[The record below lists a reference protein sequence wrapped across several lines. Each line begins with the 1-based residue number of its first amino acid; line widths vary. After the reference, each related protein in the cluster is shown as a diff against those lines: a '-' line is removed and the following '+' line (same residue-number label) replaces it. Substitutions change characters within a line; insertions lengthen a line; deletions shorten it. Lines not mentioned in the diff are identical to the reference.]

1 MATST
6 RRLTRKQR
14 LSVGLCSEAKL
25 NIWEGSVRSGK
36 TIGSLLLWIRYIRQ
50 GPDGNLLMIGKTE
63 RTLKRNII
71 DPIIQMLGKKRA
83 RYLSGSGEFHVCGR
97 VVYVVG
103 ANDESAQEKIRG
115 LTLAGA
121 YGDEVSTWPESF
133 WAMLKSR
140 LSVKGSKFFGTT
152 NPDSPSH
159 WLKKDLDRA
168 KVWLTKTGEVIR
180 REPGTMMRKGKVL
193 NLARFSFH
201 IRDNAQYLDPQ
212 YLRDVM
218 TDYVGLWRRRFIEGE
233 WVAAEGAIY
242 EHWEREKHVVAELP
256 PMKTVLSHGID
267 YGTTNPT
274 AGVEIGLGV
283 DNKLYVMREWAPT
296 RGASDFELANQYHA
310 WRTGRAPDFTVVDPS
325 AASFKKQLFNDG
337 LRGIHNGNND
347 VNDGLRTIASL
358 LAAGLLFVHESCEN
372 LIEEIEGYVWDP
384 KPTEK
389 GDDAPL
395 KENDH
400 WCDAMRYA
408 IYTTRSRWRWIMD
421 RRENNAA

>member
-1 MATST
+1 MTST
-6 RRLTRKQR
+6 RKLTTKQR
-14 LSVGLCSEAKL
+14 KSVELTAEAKL
-25 NIWEGSVRSGK
+25 NVWEGSVRSGK
-36 TIGSLLLWIRYIRQ
+36 TVGSILQWIRFIRT

-71 DPIIQMLGKKRA
+71 DPIVVMLGKKRA
-83 RYLSGSGEFHVCGR
+83 RYLAGTGEFHVCGR
-97 VVYVVG
+97 VIYIVG
-103 ANDESAQEKIRG
+103 ANDETAQEKIRG

-121 YGDEVSTWPESF
+121 YGDEISTWPESF

-140 LSVKGSKFFGTT
+140 FSIRGAKFFGTT

-168 KVWLTKTGEVIR
+168 KIWLTKTGEIIR
-180 REPGTMMRKGKVL
+180 RHGTTKKGKVL

-201 IRDNAQYLDPQ
+201 IRDNIQYLDPE

-218 TDYVGLWRRRFIEGE
+218 ADYVGLWRRRFIEGE
-233 WVAAEGAIY
+233 WVAAEGSIY
-242 EHWEREKHVVAELP
+242 EHWDRDTHVVAELP
-256 PMKTVLSHGID
+256 AMRTILSHGID

-283 DNKLYVMREWAPT
+283 DNKLYVMREWVPT
-296 RGASDFELANQYHA
+296 RGATDGELSTSYLE
-310 WRTGRAPDFTVVDPS
+310 WRSQGKPPDLTIVDPS
-325 AASFKKQLFNDG
+325 AASLKKQLHLDG
-337 LRGIHNGNND
+337 IRHLYNGNND
-347 VNDGLRTIASL
+347 VNDGLRSIASL
-358 LAAGLLFVHESCEN
+358 LAAGHLLVHESCEL

-389 GDDAPL
+389 GLDAPL

-400 WCDAMRYA
+400 WCDAMRYG
-408 IYTTRSRWRWIMD
+408 IYTARSRWRWIMD
-421 RRENNAA
+421 RRMTNAA